1 MDETLTKRQLQAME
15 TKERIYRSAVD
26 LFMERSYE
34 EVKISDICEKA
45 DVSIGV
51 FYHYFPSKGHI
62 FNEGYLSFEKDL
74 RHYLAGLTV
83 DPLET
88 LRLTVDF
95 YLKAN
100 SDLGPVYRSVFLRN
114 QLEIKDSQ
122 VIRNLM
128 RTTLREFVDRAVSE
142 GFLTGDPREIAELL
156 IRSLRGHIFEWAL
169 FDGTFDLVE
178 AGGRITDIIL
188 AHYAPDP
195 TRP

>member
-45 DVSIGV
+45 EVSIGV

-74 RHYLAGLTV
+74 RHYLTGLKV

-88 LRLTVDF
+88 LRLTIDF

-100 SDLGPVYRSVFLRN
+100 SDLGPAYRSVFLRN

-122 VIRNLM
+122 IIRNLM
-128 RTTLREFVDRAVSE
+128 RTTLREFVELAVIE
-142 GFLTGDPREIAELL
+142 DFLTGDPREIAELL

-169 FDGTFDLVE
+169 FDGAFDLVE
-178 AGGRITDIIL
+178 AGVRITDIIL
-188 AHYAPDP
+188 AHYLPAPI
-195 TRP
+195 RP

>member
-15 TKERIYRSAVD
+15 TKERIYRSAVE
-26 LFMERSYE
+26 LFLERSYD

-45 DVSIGV
+45 NVSIGV
-51 FYHYFPSKGHI
+51 FYHYFPSKGHV

-100 SDLGPVYRSVFLRN
+100 RNLGPAYRSVFLRN

-122 VIRNLM
+122 IIRNLM
-128 RTTLREFVDRAVSE
+128 RTTLREYVERAVSE
-142 GFLTGDPREIAELL
+142 GFLIGDPQEISELL

-169 FDGTFDLVE
+169 FDGAFDLVE

-188 AHYAPDP
+188 SHYS
-195 TRP
+195 TGRVRS

>member
-1 MDETLTKRQLQAME
+1 MEETLTKRQLQAME
-15 TKERIYRSAVD
+15 TKSRIYRAAVD
-26 LFMERSYE
+26 LFTERSYDA
-34 EVKISDICEKA
+34 VKISDICEQA
-45 DVSIGV
+45 DVSVGV

-74 RHYLAGLTV
+74 RHYLAGLKV

-88 LRLTVDF
+88 LRLIVDF

-100 SDLGPVYRSVFLRN
+100 RDLGPVYRSVFLRN

-128 RTTLREFVDRAVSE
+128 RTTLREGVDRAVRE
-142 GFLTGDPREIAELL
+142 GFLAGDPQEIAELL

-169 FDGTFDLVE
+169 FDASFDLVS
-178 AGGRITDIIL
+178 AGMRITDIIL
-188 AHYAPDP
+188 AHFTAD
-195 TRP
+195 RDRL